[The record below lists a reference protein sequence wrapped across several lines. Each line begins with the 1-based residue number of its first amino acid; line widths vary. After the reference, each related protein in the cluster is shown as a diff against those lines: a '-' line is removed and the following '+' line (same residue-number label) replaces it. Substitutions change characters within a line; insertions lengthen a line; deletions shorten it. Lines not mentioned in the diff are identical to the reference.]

1 MSQDHANALRAGL
14 FARIASLLGLGRR
27 DKQPLLPCRDR
38 MAALDDPQTRAALK
52 LCDNVPA
59 SRKQHITVKGA
70 GHYGIFSGKRWR
82 DSVYPQVRD
91 FIAAYHG

>member
-52 LCDNVPA
+52 DLPPHLLNDIGVRHM
-59 SRKQHITVKGA
+59 SDHSE
-70 GHYGIFSGKRWR
+70 HYKLPDGDALRRHLW
-82 DSVYPQVRD
+82 
-91 FIAAYHG
+91 